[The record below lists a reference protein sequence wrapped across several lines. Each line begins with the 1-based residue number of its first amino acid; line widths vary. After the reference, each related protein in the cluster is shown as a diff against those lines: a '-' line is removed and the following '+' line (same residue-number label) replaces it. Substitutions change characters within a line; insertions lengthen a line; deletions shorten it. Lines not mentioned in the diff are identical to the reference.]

1 MGHSK
6 SPIYRISEARIL
18 AKLKETSNM
27 NLNIGTT
34 VFVNNREKPCLSRGE
49 LGPKGK
55 KYKFTGFF
63 TTSRV

>member
-34 VFVNNREKPCLSRGE
+34 VFVNNREKPCFSRGE

-55 KYKFTGFF
+55 KYKFTGLL

>member
-1 MGHSK
+1 
-6 SPIYRISEARIL
+6 
-18 AKLKETSNM
+18 M

-34 VFVNNREKPCLSRGE
+34 VFVNNREKPCLLRGE

-55 KYKFTGFF
+55 KFKFTGFF